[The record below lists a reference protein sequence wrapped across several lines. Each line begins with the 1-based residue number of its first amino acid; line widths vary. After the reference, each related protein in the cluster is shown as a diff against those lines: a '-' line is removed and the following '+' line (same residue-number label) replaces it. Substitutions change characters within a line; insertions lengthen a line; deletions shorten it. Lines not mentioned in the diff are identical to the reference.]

1 MKRISLK
8 HTLIVLII
16 IVTASFN
23 ACDDGYRINT
33 KEMIREEQELMDD
46 YLKIVYDTL
55 KDVSYNV
62 IDTAEDKS
70 FLYFEL
76 KQGTGDSVQVG
87 KEVGFRYMYFEIAR
101 DTTGTPLIYSYASN
115 YESDRPFTY
124 IVGNTSMY
132 QDPNQGVT
140 YPGVD
145 IAIRNMA
152 YGTKARVFLRSS
164 LWNND
169 YTPRVVDLEVTY
181 VGK

>member
-33 KEMIREEQELMDD
+33 KEMIREEEQLMAD
-46 YLKIVYDTL
+46 YLDIVHDTL
-55 KDVSYNV
+55 KNVSYNV
-62 IDTAEDKS
+62 IDTAEDNS

-76 KQGTGDSVQVG
+76 KQGAGDSVQVG
-87 KEVGFRYMYFEIAR
+87 KAVGFRYMYFEIVR
-101 DTTGTPLIYSYASN
+101 DTAGIPFIYPYASN
-115 YESDRPFTY
+115 YESDSPFTY
-124 IVGNTSMY
+124 VVGNTNTY
-132 QDPNQGVT
+132 QGGI
-140 YPGVD
+140 YPGID

-169 YTPRVVDLEVTY
+169 YTPRVADLEVTY
-181 VGK
+181 VEK

>member
-1 MKRISLK
+1 MKRISFK

-33 KEMIREEQELMDD
+33 KEMIREEQDLMAD
-46 YLKIVYDTL
+46 YLDIVHDTL

-62 IDTAEDKS
+62 IDTAGDNS

-76 KQGTGDSVQVG
+76 KQGTGDSVKVG

-101 DTTGTPLIYSYASN
+101 DTTGVPFIYPYASN
-115 YESDRPFTY
+115 YESDSPFTY
-124 IVGNTSMY
+124 VVGNTNMY
-132 QDPNQGVT
+132 QGGT
-140 YPGVD
+140 YPGID
-145 IAIRNMA
+145 IAMRNMA
-152 YGTKARVFLRSS
+152 YGTKARIFVLSS
-164 LWNND
+164 LWSND

-181 VGK
+181 VEK